1 MLCTLIQGVPEVFCI
16 NKTTITQEPV
26 NIFTKTKQIRRADDI
41 TINLPQALGLL
52 TNRKK
57 VVSH

>member
-26 NIFTKTKQIRRADDI
+26 NIFTKTKQIWRTDKI
-41 TINLPQALGLL
+41 TINVPQALGLIP
-52 TNRKK
+52 NREK
-57 VVSH
+57 VVSN